1 MIRKSPHCRKC
12 NTPMKGHIRGQCRPM
27 VWYNHSTNT
36 SHGGKYG
43 WEKTSSLNDDTEDA
57 AAKIVS
63 LKKTLDVD
71 GEDSKLAVPKNSV
84 IAEADEWKPL
94 ANKTWW
100 EYYRNWQDNS
110 LSVPF
115 PTRMGMSSEQLGDIM
130 ENYSKY
136 VIFYQ

>member
-1 MIRKSPHCRKC
+1 
-12 NTPMKGHIRGQCRPM
+12 MKGHLRGKCRSS
-27 VWYNHSTNT
+27 VSNNVVVVV
-36 SHGGKYG
+36 KD
-43 WEKTSSLNDDTEDA
+43 EK
-57 AAKIVS
+57 
-63 LKKTLDVD
+63 
-71 GEDSKLAVPKNSV
+71 KN
-84 IAEADEWKPL
+84 EWKPL

-115 PTRMGMSSEQLGDIM
+115 PTRMGMSPEQLGDIM